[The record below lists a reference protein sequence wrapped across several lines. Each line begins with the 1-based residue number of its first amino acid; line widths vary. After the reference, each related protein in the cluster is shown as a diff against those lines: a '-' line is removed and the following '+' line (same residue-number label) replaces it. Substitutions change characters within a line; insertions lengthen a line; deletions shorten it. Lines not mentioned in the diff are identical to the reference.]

1 MTKKLLLVLPDDV
14 HSTLTELQIDCNH
27 VTRTRSSLNQVLVE
41 LVQAGKSHVPVNEIA
56 TGILK
61 RAAAK
66 NKAKSN

>member
-14 HSTLTELQIDCNH
+14 HDTLKGCQIDCNQ
-27 VTRTRSSLNQVLVE
+27 VTRTRSSLNDVLVE
-41 LVQAGKSHVPVNEIA
+41 LVKSGALRVPVSEIA

-66 NKAKSN
+66 NSVE